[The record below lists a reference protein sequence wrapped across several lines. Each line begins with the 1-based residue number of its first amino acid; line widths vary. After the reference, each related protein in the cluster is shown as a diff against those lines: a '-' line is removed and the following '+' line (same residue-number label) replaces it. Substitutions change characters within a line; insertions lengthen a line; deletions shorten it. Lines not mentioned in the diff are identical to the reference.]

1 MTRERLEAY
10 RSNKEEIQELAYKLI
25 HLREDMIDNSV
36 ILDGRTGIPRPQAV
50 IGVDEDLLQKKRRR
64 YQERKEALEKECE
77 DIEAYIENITDSLTR
92 RIFRMYYI
100 DGIPQ
105 QKVARKV
112 HMSQSAV
119 SRRIDKFFEEN

>member
-10 RSNKEEIQELAYKLI
+10 QSNREEIKELTYKLI

-77 DIEAYIENITDSLTR
+77 DIETYIENITDGLTR

>member
-10 RSNKEEIQELAYKLI
+10 RSNKEEIQELTYKLI

-77 DIEAYIENITDSLTR
+77 DIEAYIENITDGLTR

>member
-77 DIEAYIENITDSLTR
+77 DIETYIENITDSLTR